1 MKLEDRLARLSDE
14 HLLKLMTLAQ
24 GRKVALRDN
33 DAVSNFLTAAGIVSF
48 VDQDGRVSIKYL
60 SRQSKVGKL
69 LKGGPPRRR
78 SRRFCLSV

>member
-1 MKLEDRLARLSDE
+1 MTLEDRLARLSDE
-14 HLLKLMTLAQ
+14 HLLKLLTLAQ

-69 LKGGPPRRR
+69 IYTEGRRR
-78 SRRFCLSV
+78 QICYWK